1 MDCINKFFF
10 ENQNAEVWFDS
21 LFRKGVKDARF
32 FTHLHTGISN
42 TIGVE
47 IWKNF
52 RRAGGQVKLCR
63 YNFSPC
69 QTDRTSVAQL
79 HASKISH
86 QTD

>member
-1 MDCINKFFF
+1 M
-10 ENQNAEVWFDS
+10 
-21 LFRKGVKDARF
+21 
-32 FTHLHTGISN
+32 
-42 TIGVE
+42 GVE

-52 RRAGGQVKLCR
+52 RRRAGGQVKRGR

-79 HASKISH
+79 HEPKISH